1 MMTIGMTTTGTT
13 MTTTNASQRAAG
25 RRVSVRARLLIGMIL
40 LAGLTLL
47 ITGTVNYALERQNL
61 KSTLDDTLTRD
72 IEEFRVLA
80 DTGIDPETQQHFTRA
95 SDLMYTA
102 MQYNHITET
111 QSMLAMQ
118 NGEIVWSAPANV
130 TMRLEDDPQF
140 VDWAAGLKP
149 ESVYITSLETDLT
162 RYRTAVVPVQL
173 AEDDQPAVFL
183 TAFDVAAEL
192 REKQM
197 SLFIF
202 IGAGAGAMLIGG
214 VVAWLLLG
222 RMLQP
227 VRDLQENAQRI
238 SEQDLD
244 SRIQARGH
252 DEFAELTE
260 TINNMLDR
268 LQLSLEQQ
276 KQLMDDVGHEL
287 RTPIT
292 IIRGHLEVMDKTDPA
307 DVNQTKD
314 IALDELHRMS
324 LLVNDLVTLAQSN
337 STDFIQIKPTDIG
350 ALMHDISAKAAA
362 LGDRAWTLKANA
374 NGEVNIDGT
383 RLTQAMLQLCANA
396 VKFSEPGSP
405 VELGSTIR
413 LSIHGDHELCLWV
426 ADAGIGIS
434 PEDQRTIFKRFG
446 RGGNGQRT
454 QGSGLGLNIVEAI
467 AVAHGGSVHVE
478 SAPGQGSIFIL
489 TIPLED
495 DAPSPALT
503 TTTGTLEPS
512 RFSDQEYGDGE

>member
-1 MMTIGMTTTGTT
+1 MTT
-13 MTTTNASQRAAG
+13 NESQRAAG
-25 RRVSVRARLLIGMIL
+25 SRLSVRARLLIGMIL

-47 ITGTVNYALERQNL
+47 ITGTVNYVLERQNL
-61 KSTLDDTLTRD
+61 ESTLDDTLTRD
-72 IEEFRVLA
+72 VEEFRVLA
-80 DTGIDPETQQHFTRA
+80 DTGIDPDTQQHFTRA
-95 SDLMYTA
+95 ADLMYTA
-102 MQYNHITET
+102 MQYNHITDT

-118 NGEIVWSAPANV
+118 DGEIVWSAPTNV
-130 TMRLEDDPQF
+130 TMRLENDSQF
-140 VDWAAGLKP
+140 VQWASQLTP
-149 ESVYITSLETDLT
+149 ESVYLTSLETDVT
-162 RYRTAVVPVQL
+162 RYRSAVVPVQL
-173 AEDDQPAVFL
+173 AEDEAPAVFL
-183 TAFDVAAEL
+183 TAFDVEAEL
-192 REKQM
+192 HELRM

-202 IGAGAGAMLIGG
+202 TAAGAGAMLIGG

-260 TINNMLDR
+260 TINHMLDR

-276 KQLMDDVGHEL
+276 KQLLDDVGHEL

-292 IIRGHLEVMDKTDPA
+292 IIRGHLEVMDDTDPV
-307 DVNQTKD
+307 DVRQTKD
-314 IALDELHRMS
+314 IAIDELHRMS

-337 STDFIQIKPTDIG
+337 STDFIATKPTDIA
-350 ALMHDISAKAAA
+350 ALMHDITAKAAA
-362 LGDRAWTLKANA
+362 LGDRDWSLKANA
-374 NGEVNIDGT
+374 NGDVNIDGP

-396 VKFSEPGSP
+396 VKFSGPGSP
-405 VELGSTIR
+405 IELGSTIR
-413 LSIHGDHELCLWV
+413 LSIAGDTELCLWV

-434 PEDQRTIFKRFG
+434 PEDQQTIFKRFG
-446 RGGNGQRT
+446 RGGNGQRA

-467 AVAHGGSVHVE
+467 ALAHGGSVHVE

-489 TIPLED
+489 TIPLEND
-495 DAPSPALT
+495 TQSPALT
-503 TTTGTLEPS
+503 TTTGTLEPP
-512 RFSDQEYGDGE
+512 RFSDQEHGIGE

>member
-1 MMTIGMTTTGTT
+1 MTT
-13 MTTTNASQRAAG
+13 NDSAQRAKG
-25 RRVSVRARLLIGMIL
+25 SRFSVRARLLLGMIL
-40 LAGLTLL
+40 LVGLTLL
-47 ITGTVNYALERQNL
+47 ITGTVNYVLERKNL
-61 KSTLDDTLTRD
+61 ESALDDTLTRD
-72 IEEFRVLA
+72 VEEFRVLA
-80 DTGIDPETQQHFTRA
+80 DTGIDPDTQQHFTRA
-95 SDLMYTA
+95 ADLMYTA
-102 MQYNHITET
+102 MQYNHITDT
-111 QSMLAMQ
+111 QSMLSMQ
-118 NGEIVWSAPANV
+118 DGDIVWSAPANV

-140 VDWAAGLKP
+140 VEWASQLSPA
-149 ESVYITSLETDLT
+149 SVYLTSLETDVT
-162 RYRTAVVPVQL
+162 RYRAAIVPVQL
-173 AEDDQPAVFL
+173 AEDATPAVFL
-183 TAFDVAAEL
+183 TAFDVEAEL
-192 REKQM
+192 HELRM

-202 IGAGAGAMLIGG
+202 TAAGTGAMLIGG

-276 KQLMDDVGHEL
+276 KQLLDDVGHEL

-292 IIRGHLEVMDKTDPA
+292 IIRGHLEVMDDTDPV
-307 DVNQTKD
+307 DVRQTKD
-314 IALDELHRMS
+314 IAIDELHRMS

-337 STDFIQIKPTDIG
+337 STDFIATKPTDI
-350 ALMHDISAKAAA
+350 ATLMQDIAAKAAA
-362 LGDRAWTLKANA
+362 LGDREWSLKANA
-374 NGEVNIDGT
+374 DGEVIIDGP

-396 VKFSEPGSP
+396 VKLSEANSP
-405 VELGSTIR
+405 IELGSTIR
-413 LSIHGDHELCLWV
+413 LSIAGDSELCLWV

-434 PEDQRTIFKRFG
+434 PEDQHTIFKRFG

-467 AVAHGGSVHVE
+467 ALAHDGSVHVE

-489 TIPLED
+489 TIPLEND
-495 DAPSPALT
+495 EQSPALT

-512 RFSDQEYGDGE
+512 RFSDQEYSR

>member
-1 MMTIGMTTTGTT
+1 
-13 MTTTNASQRAAG
+13 
-25 RRVSVRARLLIGMIL
+25 MIM

-47 ITGTVNYALERQNL
+47 ITGTVNYVLERENL
-61 KSTLDDTLTRD
+61 ESTLDDTLTRD
-72 IEEFRVLA
+72 VEEFRVLA
-80 DTGIDPETQQHFTRA
+80 DTSIDPDTQQHFTRA
-95 SDLMYTA
+95 ADLMYTA

-118 NGEIVWSAPANV
+118 NGDIVWSAPTNV
-130 TMRLEDDPQF
+130 TMRLENDPQF
-140 VDWAAGLKP
+140 VHWASQLSP
-149 ESVYITSLETDLT
+149 EAVYLTSFETDIT
-162 RYRTAVVPVQL
+162 RYRSAVVPVQL
-173 AEDDQPAVFL
+173 AEDDTTAVFL
-183 TAFDVAAEL
+183 TTFDVEAEL
-192 REKQM
+192 HKLRM
-197 SLFIF
+197 SLVIF
-202 IGAGAGAMLIGG
+202 TAAGAGAMLIGG

-227 VRDLQENAQRI
+227 VRDLQENARRI

-276 KQLMDDVGHEL
+276 KQLLDDVGHEL

-292 IIRGHLEVMDKTDPA
+292 IIRGHLEVMDETDPA
-307 DVNQTKD
+307 DVTQTKD

-337 STDFIQIKPTDIG
+337 STDFLHPKPTDIN
-350 ALMHDISAKAAA
+350 ALMHDITAKAAA
-362 LGDRAWTLKANA
+362 LGERDWSLKANA
-374 NGEVNIDGT
+374 DGEVLIDGP

-396 VKFSEPGSP
+396 VKFSDPGSP
-405 VELGSTIR
+405 IELGSTIR
-413 LSIHGDHELCLWV
+413 LSIAGDTELCLWV

-434 PEDQRTIFKRFG
+434 AEDQQTIFKRFG
-446 RGGNGQRT
+446 RGGNGQRA

-467 AVAHGGSVHVE
+467 ALAHGGHVHVE

-489 TIPLED
+489 TIPL
-495 DAPSPALT
+495 APEEQTPALA

-512 RFSDQEYGDGE
+512 RFSDQEYGVGE